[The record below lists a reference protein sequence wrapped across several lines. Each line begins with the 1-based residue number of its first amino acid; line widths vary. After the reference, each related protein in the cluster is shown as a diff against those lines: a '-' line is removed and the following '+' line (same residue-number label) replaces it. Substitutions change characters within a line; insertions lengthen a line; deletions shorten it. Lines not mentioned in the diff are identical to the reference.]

1 MMRAPFSKDTPSTKP
16 LLDKL
21 GVKPDMRVAILGVDD
36 ASFLAELAD
45 RVPFRDDPQDA
56 DMVFL
61 AVNVPQH
68 MTQLFALKTQIR
80 RNGAVWVVY
89 RKGQKVFNEND
100 VLRLGLESGMVDV
113 KVVRFSDTH
122 SATKFVIRKA
132 DR

>member
-1 MMRAPFSKDTPSTKP
+1 MAARDDTPSTKP

-21 GVKPDMRVAILGVDD
+21 GVKPDMRAAVLGVEDE
-36 ASFLAELAD
+36 AFLAELGA
-45 RVPFRDDPQDA
+45 RVPFDDDPRDA
-56 DMVFL
+56 DIVFM
-61 AVNVPQH
+61 AADVPEH
-68 MTQLFALKTQIR
+68 MAQLFALKDVIK

-89 RKGQKVFNEND
+89 RKGQKQFNEND

-122 SATKFVIRKA
+122 TATKFVIRKA

>member
-1 MMRAPFSKDTPSTKP
+1 MTPPDTPSTKP

-21 GVKPDMRVAILGVDD
+21 GVKSGMRIAVLGIEDD
-36 ASFLAELAD
+36 SFLAKLSG
-45 RVPFRDDPQDA
+45 RTPFGDDPQNA
-56 DMVFL
+56 DIVFL
-61 AVNVPQH
+61 AVNEPEH
-68 MTQLFALKTQIR
+68 LAQLFQLKEQIV

-89 RKGQKVFNEND
+89 RKGQKQFNEND